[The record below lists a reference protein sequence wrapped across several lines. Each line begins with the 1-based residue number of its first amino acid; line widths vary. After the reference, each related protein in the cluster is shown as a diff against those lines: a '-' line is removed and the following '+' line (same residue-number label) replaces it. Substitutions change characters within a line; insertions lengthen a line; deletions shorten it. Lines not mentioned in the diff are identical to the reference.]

1 MSQRDRVSVD
11 ENLLYQESKDLL
23 ALSHIQRIRAPAQ
36 LTARSG
42 QVFGQLQVVG
52 LVDRGHLQGLWF
64 RLDGLC
70 LFPQI
75 RHANACPG
83 TQRLRLEAV
92 E

>member
-64 RLDGLC
+64 RLDGL
-70 LFPQI
+70 FPQI

>member
-1 MSQRDRVSVD
+1 
-11 ENLLYQESKDLL
+11 
-23 ALSHIQRIRAPAQ
+23 
-36 LTARSG
+36 
-42 QVFGQLQVVG
+42 VG